1 MKKSLNK
8 KGKVVC
14 QKSFSEVISKIAI
27 NLSSRLCRDLGKENY
42 APGLITEIKEPE
54 ITPDGM
60 TRLLFRIGI
69 VYCEIKA
76 FLTQN
81 SCFILTTPHFCLK
94 VLLQKLIRKNN
105 L

>member
-1 MKKSLNK
+1 MKQEFCVKKALNK

-76 FLTQN
+76 FFDRKLMMLTNTKFGIIQ
-81 SCFILTTPHFCLK
+81 
-94 VLLQKLIRKNN
+94 
-105 L
+105 